1 MAETAVTIVGNLT
14 DAPDLRFTPNGVAVA
29 DFTVAVNPRVRK
41 GDEWVDGE
49 PSFFRCQAWRQLGEN
64 VTESLSKGN
73 RVIVTGT
80 LKQESWEGEDGSRRS
95 MVRIEAT
102 EVGPSLKWAVAKPH
116 RASPSE
122 ASSDQGNGARKG
134 RRQTRSASST
144 SRRSQETRARS
155 GGDFDEE
162 PDF

>member
-1 MAETAVTIVGNLT
+1 MAETSVTIVGNLT
-14 DAPDLRFTPNGVAVA
+14 DAPDLRFTPNGVPVA

-80 LKQESWEGEDGSRRS
+80 LKQESWEGEDGTRRS
-95 MVRIEAT
+95 LVRIEAT
-102 EVGPSLKWAVAKPH
+102 EVGPSLKWAVAEPH
-116 RASPSE
+116 RASSGDQ
-122 ASSDQGNGARKG
+122 ASDQGNGARKG
-134 RRQTRSASST
+134 RRQTRPASSG
-144 SRRSQETRARS
+144 SRRSQETRARK
-155 GGDFDEE
+155 GGEFDEDA
-162 PDF
+162 PF